1 MAATPL
7 DCETRMA
14 EQTEIPHPASEP
26 SALESR
32 LEQLEALAERLSLRL
47 SALQAERVAQRQQAD
62 ALRQEIAE
70 AQGRWAVEAMHAAGL
85 AAQATHLLAMGPE
98 AAVAESEAAYADGSP
113 KSRLAVI
120 YEQAFDARGRELG
133 IDDPASFR
141 AG

>member
-1 MAATPL
+1 
-7 DCETRMA
+7 MA
-14 EQTEIPHPASEP
+14 EQTETPYLASEP
-26 SALESR
+26 SALEAR

-47 SALQAERVAQRQQAD
+47 STLRAERVAQREEAET
-62 ALRQEIAE
+62 LRRDLAE

-98 AAVAESEAAYADGSP
+98 AAVADSEAAYADGSP

-120 YEQAFDARGRELG
+120 YEQAFDTRGRELG
-133 IDDPASFR
+133 IDDPAGFR